1 MAGVGHTLNG
11 SAGIAAVGICFW
23 NQNCAATAP
32 SWQPAAAFSSKP
44 SFAAADQCG
53 FERSFGPPQSRNHLI
68 HVSFLPAL
76 EPHLRM
82 NSARFWQL
90 NSWVPLQ
97 RDVLYEGRIRGT
109 SEQISCY
116 QALDDCVYFFAQPG
130 RHTKN
135 LLLLCQSL
143 EIMCKLRV
151 RLHIFCGHGHIKM
164 FTTCKAAPVTRWLN
178 WPPFEMEGERVRR

>member
-1 MAGVGHTLNG
+1 MYQAAHSIREGQTPPTQTPPGVLDFCGYFFLRARLAGVGHTLNG
-11 SAGIAAVGICFW
+11 SAGIAAVGICFR

-53 FERSFGPPQSRNHLI
+53 FERSFGPPQSKNHLI

-130 RHTKN
+130 RHTKK
-135 LLLLCQSL
+135 S
-143 EIMCKLRV
+143 I
-151 RLHIFCGHGHIKM
+151 
-164 FTTCKAAPVTRWLN
+164 AAVPE
-178 WPPFEMEGERVRR
+178 P